1 MILNL
6 LAYIIIPGYTI
17 LFVKGYN
24 WFTTNFSV
32 IGNIIHRKDAFVL
45 WGILVGAYFYI
56 TLRSIVRKMK
66 ERPGGTFLIPFS
78 LGLLFCAITTPYLP
92 DELPLKSFLHII
104 FAFLAAACLV
114 FCLFLIIWQL
124 WLAEPEI
131 YRPYMKALLAI
142 TAGSGFL
149 LILVGIVSS
158 ALEIFFTITSVIL
171 VRRLLAQLTVSKKET
186 QKNGGGTAN
195 TAPPIR

>member
-32 IGNIIHRKDAFVL
+32 IGNFIHRKDAFVL
-45 WGILVGAYFYI
+45 WGILVGAYFYY
-56 TLRSIVRKMK
+56 TLNAIVRRMK
-66 ERPGGTFLIPFS
+66 EKPGGTFLIPFS

-124 WLAEPEI
+124 WQMEPET
-131 YRPYMKALLAI
+131 YRPFMKALLGI

-149 LILVGIVSS
+149 LVLVGIVSS
-158 ALEIFFTITSVIL
+158 ALEIFFTISTVIL
-171 VRRLLAQLTVSKKET
+171 VRRLLRLLSQGEISCKKRAAE
-186 QKNGGGTAN
+186 NGT
-195 TAPPIR
+195 RH

>member
-45 WGILVGAYFYI
+45 WGILVGAYFYY
-56 TLRSIVRKMK
+56 TLNAIVRRMK
-66 ERPGGTFLIPFS
+66 EKPGGTFLIPFS

-124 WLAEPEI
+124 WQTEPET
-131 YRPYMKALLAI
+131 YRPCMKALLGI

-149 LILVGIVSS
+149 LVLVGIVSS
-158 ALEIFFTITSVIL
+158 ALEIFFTISTVIL
-171 VRRLLAQLTVSKKET
+171 VRRLLRLLSQGEISCKKTAAE
-186 QKNGGGTAN
+186 NGT
-195 TAPPIR
+195 RH